1 MDRGTLHEAQ
11 RGDARAQEAV
21 LRELGPLVAR
31 LVYRLGAHGE
41 ADDLL
46 QELFAHLLAVLPRFD
61 PRGPAQL
68 STWAFAVAQR
78 WLLMQRRRAA
88 PTLVP
93 LEGGLHVPS
102 PERGAH
108 QQVEDAQLLALLRAE
123 LARLPEEQRAVFEL
137 TQLAGQPIAELAA
150 LEGVPV
156 ATLKTRL
163 HRARAQLVARL
174 GPLLDRAPKTGGP
187 RVASR

>member
-31 LVYRLGAHGE
+31 LVYRLGARGE

-68 STWAFAVAQR
+68 ST
-78 WLLMQRRRAA
+78 
-88 PTLVP
+88 
-93 LEGGLHVPS
+93 
-102 PERGAH
+102 
-108 QQVEDAQLLALLRAE
+108 
-123 LARLPEEQRAVFEL
+123 
-137 TQLAGQPIAELAA
+137 
-150 LEGVPV
+150 
-156 ATLKTRL
+156 
-163 HRARAQLVARL
+163 
-174 GPLLDRAPKTGGP
+174 
-187 RVASR
+187 

>member
-1 MDRGTLHEAQ
+1 M
-11 RGDARAQEAV
+11 
-21 LRELGPLVAR
+21 
-31 LVYRLGAHGE
+31 
-41 ADDLL
+41 
-46 QELFAHLLAVLPRFD
+46 
-61 PRGPAQL
+61 
-68 STWAFAVAQR
+68 AQR

-93 LEGGLHVPS
+93 LDGGLHVPS
-102 PERGAH
+102 QERGAH
-108 QQVEDAQLLALLRAE
+108 EQVEDAQLLALLRAE